1 MKQLMG
7 NYEFREMEL
16 PDEGVYSWVRF
27 GKCCTGCYVGLAS
40 CGSSGDGCFKGVVG
54 WESIG
59 YYILQPYAFFY

>member
-1 MKQLMG
+1 MG

-40 CGSSGDGCFKGVVG
+40 CGSSRDGWFQGCCWVG
-54 WESIG
+54 INWLLYFEAIR
-59 YYILQPYAFFY
+59 LFLLV